1 MERHCSGCGARI
13 SDDMKICGNCGKI
26 IPSQRTRQEVKRP
39 TQNSV
44 NRPKVVREAPQK
56 NSVPKRD
63 SRKSPTYNKQSIRQ
77 ENFESVKK
85 HKNTK
90 SKHSIKKWIKVAFV
104 VLAVYL
110 VVSLV
115 QIFRV
120 RMTGYE
126 FKQTDMKMSQH
137 NFGQAVDNFFDSGHW
152 VYNPFTFTVKYSGET
167 ADGYEYDLKFSAFA
181 SVKVKEVQVDG
192 EKKTDSKMESAL
204 MGMFI

>member
-26 IPSQRTRQEVKRP
+26 IPSQRPRQEVKRP

-44 NRPKVVREAPQK
+44 NRPKVVRATPPKNNAPK
-56 NSVPKRD
+56 HDN
-63 SRKSPTYNKQSIRQ
+63 RKETAYNKQSIRQ
-77 ENFESVKK
+77 ENFEKVKK
-85 HKNTK
+85 QKNIK
-90 SKHSIKKWIKVAFV
+90 NKHSIKKWIKIALV
-104 VLAVYL
+104 VLAIYL

-120 RMTGYE
+120 RMAEYE
-126 FKQTDMKMSQH
+126 FKNTDMKMSQH
-137 NFGQAVDNFFDSGHW
+137 NFGQAVDNFFESGHW

-167 ADGYEYDLKFSAFA
+167 ADGYEYDLKFSAFT
-181 SVKVKEVQVDG
+181 SVKVKEVEVDG

>member
-90 SKHSIKKWIKVAFV
+90 NK
-104 VLAVYL
+104 
-110 VVSLV
+110 
-115 QIFRV
+115 
-120 RMTGYE
+120 
-126 FKQTDMKMSQH
+126 
-137 NFGQAVDNFFDSGHW
+137 
-152 VYNPFTFTVKYSGET
+152 
-167 ADGYEYDLKFSAFA
+167 
-181 SVKVKEVQVDG
+181 
-192 EKKTDSKMESAL
+192 
-204 MGMFI
+204 